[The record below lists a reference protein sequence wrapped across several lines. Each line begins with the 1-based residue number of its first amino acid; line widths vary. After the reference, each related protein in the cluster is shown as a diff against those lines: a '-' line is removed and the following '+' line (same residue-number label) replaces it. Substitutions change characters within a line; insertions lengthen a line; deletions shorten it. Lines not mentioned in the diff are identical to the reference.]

1 MYSINIHWFWI
12 FPQTRKLRRFSDI
25 FMWPLM
31 INVAKWWAQNL
42 KSMWMISRQFH
53 GFKLFV
59 LHTVYLPL
67 HSTVLFFALWK
78 PKWWIRFAE
87 KQEFQKTEN
96 DAGASDFIAHCL
108 IKSCFNTDLCKN
120 SHNKQDSLNIWL
132 L

>member
-1 MYSINIHWFWI
+1 M
-12 FPQTRKLRRFSDI
+12 
-25 FMWPLM
+25 
-31 INVAKWWAQNL
+31 
-42 KSMWMISRQFH
+42 
-53 GFKLFV
+53 
-59 LHTVYLPL
+59 YLPL
-67 HSTVLFFALWK
+67 HSTVLFFVLWK

-96 DAGASDFIAHCL
+96 DAGASDVIAHCL